1 MILKKPYAF
10 LIKYFRLIHI
20 ILAIPMFY
28 LVYKSNNIV
37 NFFNEYVEN
46 NYSLTVNGELT
57 SMFINNLMYLGIILI
72 ILATLAVYF
81 LFRYKEKPRKHYVAI
96 VVYYLLLLVLFNV
109 CHNILEVM
117 QFDVLEASIAR
128 TYRDISLLIVLPQYY
143 FCIFVLL
150 RGFGFNIK
158 KLNFADDLKELEI
171 SEKDSEEFEF
181 VLGVDG
187 HKTKRT
193 IRRFFREFSYY
204 IKENTF
210 IFVSLICLALIGL
223 GTSIY
228 LNRDEIE
235 KKYYQGDSFKY
246 QNLLINIEDSIKTNL
261 AFNGTEVTKGKY
273 YLIIKLHVEN
283 NNSFD
288 TKLSYTNFRIKIAND
303 YIMPI
308 VDKSNYFADYATP
321 YSGELISA
329 QEKNTYLLVY
339 QLEKEQL
346 QEEYELK
353 IYNKF
358 KEDNGVFT
366 TKYITVGLTP
376 ILMDRTEEVQSTT
389 LNSELD
395 LTNSNIGNTKL
406 TVNYYNITN
415 KYTYNYERCY
425 NNICK
430 NYTDYVSVDYFHTGM
445 GSTLLVIKYDLK
457 LDKNSAYSGYIK
469 SEKAFFTNFASVS
482 YKIGETE
489 YKIIPVNL
497 TPDNTENTLVLQVNE
512 QIKDAD
518 EINFHITV
526 RNKIYTINLK

>member
-20 ILAIPMFY
+20 ILVLPMFY

-46 NYSLTVNGELT
+46 HYSLTVNGELT
-57 SMFINNLMYLGIILI
+57 SMFINNLMYFGIVII

-81 LFRYKEKPRKHYVAI
+81 LFRYKEKPRKHYIAI
-96 VVYYLLLLVLFNV
+96 VIYYLLLFILLNV
-109 CHNILEVM
+109 CHNILEIM
-117 QFDVLEASIAR
+117 QFDVLEASLAR
-128 TYRDISLLIVLPQYY
+128 TYRDVSLLIVLPQYY

-150 RGFGFNIK
+150 RGLGFNIK

-204 IKENTF
+204 IRENTF
-210 IFVSLICLALIGL
+210 IFVTLICLVLIGF

-235 KKYYQGDSFKY
+235 KQYHQGDSFKY
-246 QNLLINIEDSIKTNL
+246 QNLLISIDDSIKTNL

-273 YLIIKLHVEN
+273 YLILKLHVEN
-283 NNSFD
+283 NNSFE
-288 TKLSYTNFRIKIAND
+288 TKLTHTNFRIKIKNE

-308 VDKSNYFADYATP
+308 VDKSNYFADYAIP
-321 YSGELISA
+321 YSGESIEAKSN
-329 QEKNTYLLVY
+329 NTYLLVY

-346 QEEYELK
+346 QDDYELK
-353 IYNKF
+353 IYNKY

-366 TKYITVGLTP
+366 TKYITVKLNP
-376 ILMDRTEEVQSTT
+376 IMMDSTEEVK
-389 LNSELD
+389 NVYMNNELD

-406 TVNYYNITN
+406 TINYYNITN

-425 NNICK
+425 NNVCK
-430 NYTDYVSVDYFHTGM
+430 NYTDYVSVDYFNTGV
-445 GSTLLVIKYDLK
+445 GSTLLVLKYNLE
-457 LDKNSAYSGYIK
+457 LDKNSAYSNYIK

-489 YKIIPVNL
+489 YKNIPVNL
-497 TPDNTENTLVLQVNE
+497 TPNNIENTLVLQVNE

-518 EINFHITV
+518 KIAFHITV
-526 RNKIYTINLK
+526 RNKIYTITLK